1 MLYDHAAMIDV
12 SEPGGLICA
21 YLLDGSGG
29 GEQLSWPSIEAWT
42 PEQGIL
48 WLYLDYKGEHAER
61 WLAEDSGLDPL
72 IREALLAQDPR
83 PRCLATSSDGLMLII
98 RGVNQERG
106 AHPEDMVS
114 MRIWCDRHRVICMR
128 HRRVAAIKPV
138 YRRIRDG
145 KGPAS
150 VGQFV
155 LETITEMLDRIA
167 TVSDTLEDTV
177 AEIEEAVVSSLDVR
191 LRHQL
196 ADLRRQAIALR
207 RYVAPQRDVL
217 ASLQHAQ
224 VSWLSEL
231 DRVRLR
237 EQAER
242 LTRVIDELDA
252 ARERAAVTHEEV
264 ASRLSETMNQRLYTL
279 SVLTAV
285 FLPLGVVTGL
295 WGANIGGI
303 PLVDFRWGFAILL
316 VSMVGMSG
324 LQLWLFRKLRWL

>member
-1 MLYDHAAMIDV
+1 VLYDRAAMIDI

-21 YLLDGSGG
+21 YLLDGRGG
-29 GEQLSWPSIEAWT
+29 GEQLSWPSVEAWT

-48 WLYLDYKGEHAER
+48 WLYLDYKGERAER
-61 WLAEDSGLDPL
+61 WLAEDSGLDPT

-83 PRCLATSSDGLMLII
+83 PRCLPTSNDGLMLII

-106 AHPEDMVS
+106 ADPEDMVS
-114 MRIWCDRHRVICMR
+114 MRMWCDRSRVICMR
-128 HRRVAAIKPV
+128 HRRVAAMKPV
-138 YRRIRDG
+138 HKRVMDG
-145 KGPAS
+145 TGPAS

-155 LETITEMLDRIA
+155 LETLTEILDRIA
-167 TVSDTLEDTV
+167 TVVDKLEDTV
-177 AEIEEAVVSSLDVR
+177 AEIEDAVVSSLDVK

-207 RYVAPQRDVL
+207 RYIAPQRDVL
-217 ASLQHAQ
+217 SSLQS
-224 VSWLSEL
+224 VPVTWLSEL

-252 ARERAAVTHEEV
+252 ARDRAAVTHEEV
-264 ASRLSETMNQRLYTL
+264 ASRLSEIMNQRLYTL
-279 SVLTAV
+279 SVLTAI

-295 WGANIGGI
+295 WGANVGGI
-303 PLVDFRWGFAILL
+303 PLIESPWGFVILTL
-316 VSMVGMSG
+316 SMVGLSG
-324 LQLWLFRKLRWL
+324 VQIWLLRKLRWL

>member
-1 MLYDHAAMIDV
+1 MLYDRPVIDI
-12 SEPGGLICA
+12 SESGGLICA
-21 YLLDGSGG
+21 FLLDGSGG

-48 WLYLDYKGEHAER
+48 WLYLDYKGDHAER

-83 PRCLATSSDGLMLII
+83 PRCLATSNDGLMLII

-114 MRIWCDRHRVICMR
+114 MRMWCDRNRVICMR
-128 HRRVAAIKPV
+128 HRQVAAMKPV
-138 YRRIRDG
+138 HRRIMDG
-145 KGPAS
+145 KGPGS

-167 TVSDTLEDTV
+167 TFADTLEDNV
-177 AEIEEAVVSSLDVR
+177 AEIEDAVVTSLDIK

-217 ASLQHAQ
+217 ANLQHVP

-252 ARERAAVTHEEV
+252 ARDRAAVTHEEV
-264 ASRLSETMNQRLYTL
+264 ASRMSEIMNQRLYTL
-279 SVLTAV
+279 SVLTAI

-295 WGANIGGI
+295 WGANVGGI
-303 PLVDFRWGFAILL
+303 PLVESPWGFVILML
-316 VSMVGMSG
+316 AMVGLSG
-324 LQLWLFRKLRWL
+324 VQIWLLRKLRWL

>member
-1 MLYDHAAMIDV
+1 MLYDRAAMIDV

-21 YLLDGSGG
+21 YLLDGRGG

-48 WLYLDYKGEHAER
+48 WLYLDYKGERSER
-61 WLAEDSGLDPL
+61 WLAEDSGVDPL

-83 PRCLATSSDGLMLII
+83 PRCLATSDDGLMLII
-98 RGVNQERG
+98 RGVNLERG
-106 AHPEDMVS
+106 EDPEDMVS
-114 MRIWCDRHRVICMR
+114 MRMWCDQHRVICMR
-128 HRRVAAIKPV
+128 HRRVGAMKAV
-138 YRRIRDG
+138 HRRIMSG
-145 KGPAS
+145 KGPAT

-167 TVSDTLEDTV
+167 MVADTLEDTV
-177 AEIEEAVVSSLDVR
+177 AEIEDGVVKSLDVK

-217 ASLQHAQ
+217 ASLQG
-224 VSWLSEL
+224 VPVTWLSEL

-252 ARERAAVTHEEV
+252 ARDRAAVTHEEV
-264 ASRLSETMNQRLYTL
+264 ASRLSEIMNQRLYTL
-279 SVLTAV
+279 SVLTAI

-295 WGANIGGI
+295 WGANVGGI
-303 PLVDFRWGFAILL
+303 PLFESSWGFVILA
-316 VSMVGMSG
+316 VSMVGLSG